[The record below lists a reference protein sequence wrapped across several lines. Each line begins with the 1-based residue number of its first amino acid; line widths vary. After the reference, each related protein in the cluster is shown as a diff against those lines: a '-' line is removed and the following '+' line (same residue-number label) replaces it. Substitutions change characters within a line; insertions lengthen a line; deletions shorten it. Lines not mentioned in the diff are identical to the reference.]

1 MGFGEMMTYRVLYK
15 KSAVKELAEIPEKF
29 LIKIRAAI
37 EALADD
43 PRPDGCKKLKGEWV
57 GAYRIEVASQYRVV
71 YEIQDD
77 QIIVSIIRIGTR
89 QGVY

>member
-1 MGFGEMMTYRVLYK
+1 MTYRVVYK
-15 KSAVKELAEIPEKF
+15 KSAVKELAELPEKF
-29 LIKIRAAI
+29 QVKIRAAVD
-37 EALADD
+37 ALADE

-71 YEIQDD
+71 YEVHDD
-77 QIIVSIIRIGTR
+77 QILVSIIRIGTR